1 MATKQTKTN
10 GSSTKLGFEEKLWQA
25 ADKLRGHLDA
35 AEYKHIVLGLIFL
48 KYISDAFNELYDKL
62 AEDEYAEPEDRDE
75 YKAENI
81 FYDSFLAFFYPQ
93 VYQQIDWTK
102 TPISLDKELEQIT
115 ASGDSKTRHAD
126 KLFQVWLLD
135 NQEVWILIHVEV
147 QSQYDKKFERR
158 MFIYNYR
165 AFDLYQK
172 PVISLAILGDEK
184 KNWRPNSYQYGLGSS
199 QLIFNFSTVKL
210 LDYQWEDLEQN
221 NNIFAIVV
229 MAHLKTKATNS
240 NLSAREQWKWN
251 LTRLLYEKGYNRKQ
265 ITDLYKVIDAM
276 MALSEELQLSFEEK
290 LATYQEERKM
300 PLLTNIERRT
310 IEKTRKETQ
319 KQNIIKLLQVRFGD
333 IPENLIASINQIDD
347 TSFLEQLLVS
357 TISVNSLEEF
367 AQLVNS
373 NLPE

>member
-1 MATKQTKTN
+1 MMEITAN
-10 GSSTKLGFEEKLWQA
+10 
-25 ADKLRGHLDA
+25 
-35 AEYKHIVLGLIFL
+35 
-48 KYISDAFNELYDKL
+48 YDETWKE
-62 AEDEYAEPEDRDE
+62 AIGDY
-75 YKAENI
+75 
-81 FYDSFLAFFYPQ
+81 FDSFLAFFYPQ

-115 ASGDSKTRHAD
+115 ASAESKTRHAD

-147 QSQYDKKFERR
+147 QSQYDKEFSQR

-172 PVISLAILGDEK
+172 PVISLAILGDETK
-184 KNWRPNSYQYGLGSS
+184 SWRPNSYQYGFGSS
-199 QLIFNFSTVKL
+199 QLIFNFSIVKL
-210 LDYQWEDLEQN
+210 LDYQWEELEQS

-251 LTRLLYEKGYNRKQ
+251 LARLLYERGYNRKE
-265 ITDLYKVIDAM
+265 IVDLYKVIDLM
-276 MALSEELQLSFEEK
+276 MALSEDLQLSFDQK
-290 LATYQEERKM
+290 FANYQEERKM
-300 PLLTNIERRT
+300 PLVTNIERRA